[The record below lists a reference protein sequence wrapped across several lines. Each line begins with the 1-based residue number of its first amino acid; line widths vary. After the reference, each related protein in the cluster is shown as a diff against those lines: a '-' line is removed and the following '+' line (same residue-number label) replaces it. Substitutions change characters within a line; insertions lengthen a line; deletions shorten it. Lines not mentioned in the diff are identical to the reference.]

1 MARHFFLARR
11 RPLSYN
17 RGKYILEDGYM
28 YENGKI
34 YMGLAD
40 GQRVEMALNMCNRHG
55 LIAGASGTGK
65 TITMKVMAESFS
77 DAGVP
82 VFLCDVKGDVAGIC
96 APGVSSEG
104 MEKRIDKFGIRDTFT
119 YKAYPTTFW
128 DIYQQGGHAV
138 RATVSDMGPELLSRI
153 LGLTPAQEGILHIV
167 FRIADDKGLL
177 LIDLKDLRAMLT
189 YVNEHRTEY
198 MMTYGN
204 ITPQSVAAILRALLP
219 LEQQGGELFFGEPA
233 LDIRDWMRTD
243 ENGRGMIN
251 VLDCVKLVQNPTL
264 YASFLLWMLSELFES
279 LPEAG
284 DMDKPKLVFFF
295 DEAHMLF
302 RDAPAVLLQKIEQT
316 VKLIRSRGVGVYF
329 VTQSP
334 SDIPDTVLA
343 QLSNRVQ
350 HALRAYTPAE
360 LKAVRVAAQAFRA
373 NPAFQAE
380 DAIMEL
386 GVGEALTSFLDEEG
400 VPAMVQRTKIICPQS
415 LMAAPEPMARAK
427 VLMRD
432 GMEKYDDAV
441 DNLSAYEVLTE
452 EAEKAELAQQEEAD
466 RKAREKAEAEAEKQR
481 LKEEEADKKRQQKL
495 ADEERK
501 RQQKL
506 EDEARRRQ
514 QKLADEERRKA
525 ERQQEKAEAE
535 ARRKAERRAAKI
547 ESQLISAGGQIL
559 KRGLMGVLKKR

>member
-1 MARHFFLARR
+1 
-11 RPLSYN
+11 
-17 RGKYILEDGYM
+17 M
-28 YENGKI
+28 YENGRI
-34 YMGLAD
+34 YIGLAD
-40 GQRVEMALNMCNRHG
+40 GARVEMALNMCNRHG

-65 TITMKVMAESFS
+65 TVTMKVMAESFS

-96 APGVSSEG
+96 VPGVSSEG
-104 MEKRIDKFGIRDTFT
+104 MEKRIDRFGLRGTFT
-119 YKAYPTTFW
+119 YKGYPTTFW
-128 DIYQQGGHAV
+128 DIYQTGGHAV

-153 LGLTPAQEGILHIV
+153 LDLTPAQEGILHIV

-177 LIDLKDLRAMLT
+177 LLDLKDLRAMLS
-189 YVNEHRTEY
+189 YVSEHRADY

-219 LEQQGGELFFGEPA
+219 LEQQGGDLFFGEPA
-233 LDIRDWMRTD
+233 LDIRDWMRRD
-243 ENGRGMIN
+243 ADGHGMIN
-251 VLDCVKLVQNPTL
+251 VLDCVKLAQNPTL
-264 YASFLLWMLSELFES
+264 YASFLLWLLSELFES

-284 DMDKPKLVFFF
+284 DLERPRLVFFF

-302 RDAPAVLLQKIEQT
+302 RDAPSVLVQKIEQT
-316 VKLIRSRGVGVYF
+316 VKLIRSKGVSVFF

-373 NPAFQAE
+373 NPAFRAE

-386 GVGEALTSFLDEEG
+386 GVGEALTSFLDEQG
-400 VPAMVQRTKIICPQS
+400 VPTIVQRTKIVCPQS
-415 LMAAPEPMARAK
+415 LMGAPEPMARMK
-427 VLMRD
+427 TMLHD

-452 EAEKAELAQQEEAD
+452 QADAAALQKQQEED
-466 RKAREKAEAEAEKQR
+466 RLAQEKADAEQEKLRAKKEAAAEKQR
-481 LKEEEADKKRQQKL
+481 AKEEAAEEKRRQKL
-495 ADEERK
+495 EDEERRRAQK
-501 RQQKL
+501 LEDEERRRAQKL
-506 EDEARRRQ
+506 EDEARR
-514 QKLADEERRKA
+514 KA
-525 ERQQEKAEAE
+525 ERAAEAE
-535 ARRKAERRAAKI
+535 QKKLERQREREAAAAKKKAERLQSKI
-547 ESQLISAGGQIL
+547 ETQLVSAGGQIL
-559 KRGLMGVLKKR
+559 KRGLLGVLKR

>member
-1 MARHFFLARR
+1 
-11 RPLSYN
+11 
-17 RGKYILEDGYM
+17 M

-40 GQRVEMALNMCNRHG
+40 GQRVELALNMCNRHG

-96 APGVSSEG
+96 APGVSNEG
-104 MEKRIDKFGIRDTFT
+104 MEKRIDKFGVRDTFT

-128 DIYQQGGHAV
+128 DIYQEGGHAV

-167 FRIADDKGLL
+167 FRIADNRGLL

-189 YVNEHRTEY
+189 YVNEHRSEY

-204 ITPQSVAAILRALLP
+204 ITSQSVAAILRALLP
-219 LEQQGGELFFGEPA
+219 LEQQGGDLFFGEPA
-233 LDIRDWMRTD
+233 LDIRDWIRTD
-243 ENGRGMIN
+243 ADGHGMIN

-264 YASFLLWMLSELFES
+264 YAGFLLWMLSELFEN

-284 DMDKPKLVFFF
+284 DLDKPKLVFFF

-316 VKLIRSRGVGVYF
+316 VKLIRSRGVGVFF

-334 SDIPDTVLA
+334 SDIPNAVLA

-386 GVGEALTSFLDEEG
+386 GVGEALTSFLDEGG

-415 LMAAPEPMARAK
+415 LMTAPEPMARTK

-432 GMEKYDDAV
+432 GMEKYDDYV

-452 EAEKAELAQQEEAD
+452 EAEKAETAKQEEAD
-466 RKAREKAEAEAEKQR
+466 RKARETAEAEAEKKR

-495 ADEERK
+495 EDEARK

-506 EDEARRRQ
+506 DDEARRRQ
-514 QKLADEERRKA
+514 QKLEDEERRKA

-535 ARRKAERRAAKI
+535 AKRKAERRAAKI
-547 ESQLISAGGQIL
+547 ETQLISAGGQIL
-559 KRGLMGVLKKR
+559 KRGLLGVLKKR

>member
-1 MARHFFLARR
+1 
-11 RPLSYN
+11 
-17 RGKYILEDGYM
+17 M

-34 YMGLAD
+34 YMGLAGD
-40 GQRVEMALNMCNRHG
+40 KRVELALNMCNRHG

-65 TITMKVMAESFS
+65 TVTMKVMAESFS

-96 APGVSSEG
+96 APGQSSEG
-104 MEKRIDKFGIRDTFT
+104 MEKRIDKFGLRDRFV
-119 YKAYPTTFW
+119 YQGYPTTFW
-128 DIYQQGGHAV
+128 DVYQEGGHAV

-153 LGLTPAQEGILHIV
+153 LGMTAVQEGILHIV
-167 FRIADDKGLL
+167 FQIADDKGLL

-189 YVNEHRTEY
+189 YVSEHRAEY

-204 ITPQSVAAILRALLP
+204 ITSQSVAAILRALLP

-233 LDIRDWMRTD
+233 LDIHDWMRTAAD
-243 ENGRGMIN
+243 GRGMIN

-264 YASFLLWMLSELFES
+264 YASFLLWMLSELFEI

-284 DMDKPKLVFFF
+284 DLDKPRMVFFF

-302 RDAPAVLLQKIEQT
+302 RDAPAVLLQKVEQT

-360 LKAVRVAAQAFRA
+360 LKAVRAAARAFRP

-386 GVGEALTSFLDEEG
+386 GVGEALTSFLDEAG
-400 VPAMVQRTKIICPQS
+400 VPTVVERTKIICPHS
-415 LMAAPEPMARAK
+415 LMSVPEPMVRAK
-427 VLMRD
+427 VMMHD
-432 GMEKYDDAV
+432 GMEKYDEFV
-441 DNLSAYEVLTE
+441 DNVSAYEVLTAERE
-452 EAEKAELAQQEEAD
+452 EAETPN
-466 RKAREKAEAEAEKQR
+466 
-481 LKEEEADKKRQQKL
+481 
-495 ADEERK
+495 
-501 RQQKL
+501 
-506 EDEARRRQ
+506 RRRPTARPA
-514 QKLADEERRKA
+514 KRRRLRRK
-525 ERQQEKAEAE
+525 
-535 ARRKAERRAAKI
+535 
-547 ESQLISAGGQIL
+547 SC
-559 KRGLMGVLKKR
+559 V

>member
-1 MARHFFLARR
+1 
-11 RPLSYN
+11 
-17 RGKYILEDGYM
+17 M

-40 GQRVEMALNMCNRHG
+40 QQRVEMALNMCNRHG

-96 APGVSSEG
+96 VPGESNEG
-104 MEKRIDKFGIRDTFT
+104 MEKRIDKFGLRDTFT
-119 YKAYPTTFW
+119 YRGYPTTFW
-128 DIYQQGGHAV
+128 DIYQEGGHAV

-189 YVNEHRTEY
+189 YANEHRAEY
-198 MMTYGN
+198 MMNYGN

-219 LEQQGGELFFGEPA
+219 LEQQGGDLFFGEPA
-233 LDIRDWMRTD
+233 LDIMDWMRTD
-243 ENGRGMIN
+243 SDGHGMIN

-264 YASFLLWMLSELFES
+264 YASFLLWMLSELFEN

-284 DMDKPKLVFFF
+284 DLDKPKLVFFF

-302 RDAPAVLLQKIEQT
+302 RDAPAVLVQKIEQT

-334 SDIPDTVLA
+334 SDIPDSVLA

-360 LKAVRVAAQAFRA
+360 LKAVRVAAQAFRE
-373 NPAFQAE
+373 NPAFRAE

-386 GVGEALTSFLDEEG
+386 GVGEALTSFLNAEG
-400 VPAMVQRTKIICPQS
+400 VPTMVQRTKIICPQS

-427 VLMRD
+427 VMLRD
-432 GMEKYDDAV
+432 GMEKYDEFV
-441 DNLSAYEVLTE
+441 DNESAYEVLAQETAAA
-452 EAEKAELAQQEEAD
+452 EAAAQAEAD
-466 RKAREKAEAEAEKQR
+466 RKAQEKAEAAAEKQR
-481 LKEEEADKKRQQKL
+481 QKEEEAERKRQEKL
-495 ADEERK
+495 EDEKRK

-514 QKLADEERRKA
+514 QKLEDEERRKE
-525 ERQQEKAEAE
+525 ERRLEKAEAE
-535 ARRKAERRAAKI
+535 ARRKAERRQAKI

-559 KRGLMGVLKKR
+559 KRGLLGVLKRR

>member
-1 MARHFFLARR
+1 
-11 RPLSYN
+11 
-17 RGKYILEDGYM
+17 M

-40 GQRVEMALNMCNRHG
+40 DQRVEMCLNMCNRHG

-96 APGVSSEG
+96 APGQSSEG
-104 MEKRIDKFGIRDTFT
+104 MEKRIDKFGLRDIFT
-119 YKAYPTTFW
+119 YRGYPTTFW
-128 DIYQQGGHAV
+128 DIYQEGGHAV
-138 RATVSDMGPELLSRI
+138 RATVSEMGPELLSRI

-189 YVNEHRTEY
+189 YVNEHRAEY

-233 LDIRDWMRTD
+233 LEIQDWMRTD
-243 ENGRGMIN
+243 AEGRGMIN

-284 DMDKPKLVFFF
+284 DLDKPKLVFFF

-302 RDAPAVLLQKIEQT
+302 RDAPKVLLQEIEQT

-334 SDIPDTVLA
+334 SDIPDSVLA

-373 NPAFQAE
+373 NPAFRAE

-386 GVGEALTSFLDEEG
+386 GVGEALTSFLDEKG
-400 VPAMVQRTKIICPQS
+400 VPTMVQRTKIICPQS
-415 LMAAPEPMARAK
+415 LMAAPEPMVRAK
-427 VLMRD
+427 VLMHD
-432 GMEKYDDAV
+432 GMEKYDDSV
-441 DNLSAYEVLTE
+441 DNTSAYEVLSE
-452 EAEKAELAQQEEAD
+452 EAVAAEAAKQ
-466 RKAREKAEAEAEKQR
+466 AEAERKAQEKAAAEQEKQR
-481 LKEEEADKKRQQKL
+481 LKEEEADRKRQQKL
-495 ADEERK
+495 EDEARK
-501 RQQKL
+501 RRQKL

-514 QKLADEERRKA
+514 QKREDEERRKA
-525 ERQQEKAEAE
+525 ERQQEKAAAE
-535 ARRKAERRAAKI
+535 AKRKAERLQAKI
-547 ESQLISAGGQIL
+547 ETQLISAGGQIL
-559 KRGLMGVLKKR
+559 KRGLLGVLKKR

>member
-1 MARHFFLARR
+1 
-11 RPLSYN
+11 
-17 RGKYILEDGYM
+17 M

-40 GQRVEMALNMCNRHG
+40 DQRVEMCLNMCNRHG

-96 APGVSSEG
+96 APGQSSEG
-104 MEKRIDKFGIRDTFT
+104 MEKRIDKFGLRDIFT
-119 YKAYPTTFW
+119 YRGYPTTFW
-128 DIYQQGGHAV
+128 DIYQEGGHAV
-138 RATVSDMGPELLSRI
+138 RATVSEMGPELLSRI

-189 YVNEHRTEY
+189 YVNEHRAEY

-233 LDIRDWMRTD
+233 LEIQDWMRTD
-243 ENGRGMIN
+243 PEGRGMIN

-284 DMDKPKLVFFF
+284 DLDKPKLVFFF

-302 RDAPAVLLQKIEQT
+302 RDAPNVLLQKIEQT

-334 SDIPDTVLA
+334 SDIPDSVLA

-373 NPAFQAE
+373 NPAFRAE

-386 GVGEALTSFLDEEG
+386 GVGEALTSFLDEKG
-400 VPAMVQRTKIICPQS
+400 VPTMVQRTKIICPQS
-415 LMAAPEPMARAK
+415 LMAAPEPMVRAK
-427 VLMRD
+427 VLMHD
-432 GMEKYDDAV
+432 GMEKYDDSV
-441 DNLSAYEVLTE
+441 DNTSAYEVLSE
-452 EAEKAELAQQEEAD
+452 EAVAAEAAKQ
-466 RKAREKAEAEAEKQR
+466 AEAERKAQEKAAAEQEKQR
-481 LKEEEADKKRQQKL
+481 LKEEEADRKRQQKL
-495 ADEERK
+495 EDEERK
-501 RQQKL
+501 RRQKL

-514 QKLADEERRKA
+514 QKREDEERRKA
-525 ERQQEKAEAE
+525 ERRQEKAAAE
-535 ARRKAERRAAKI
+535 AKRKAERLQAKI
-547 ESQLISAGGQIL
+547 ETQLISAGGQIL
-559 KRGLMGVLKKR
+559 KRGLLGVLKKR

>member
-1 MARHFFLARR
+1 
-11 RPLSYN
+11 
-17 RGKYILEDGYM
+17 M

-40 GQRVEMALNMCNRHG
+40 GQRVEMYPSMSNRHG

-96 APGVSSEG
+96 APGESNEG
-104 MEKRIDKFGIRDTFT
+104 MEKRIDKFGIRDTFA

-128 DIYQQGGHAV
+128 DIYQEGGHAV

-219 LEQQGGELFFGEPA
+219 LEQQGGDLFFGEPA
-233 LDIRDWMRTD
+233 LDIHDWMRTD
-243 ENGRGMIN
+243 ADGRGMIN
-251 VLDCVKLVQNPTL
+251 VLDCVKLVQNPML

-386 GVGEALTSFLDEEG
+386 GVGEALTSFLDEKG
-400 VPAMVQRTKIICPQS
+400 VPTMVQRTKIICPQS
-415 LMAAPEPMARAK
+415 LMAAPEPMVRAK
-427 VLMRD
+427 AMMHD
-432 GMEKYDDAV
+432 GMEKYDDFV
-441 DNLSAYEVLTE
+441 DNVSAYEVLTE
-452 EAEKAELAQQEEAD
+452 EAEKAEAAKQEEAD
-466 RKAREKAEAEAEKQR
+466 RKAQEKAEAEAEKQR

-514 QKLADEERRKA
+514 QKLEDEERRKA

-535 ARRKAERRAAKI
+535 AKRKAERRAAKI

-559 KRGLMGVLKKR
+559 KRGLLGVLKKR

>member
-1 MARHFFLARR
+1 
-11 RPLSYN
+11 
-17 RGKYILEDGYM
+17 M

-40 GQRVEMALNMCNRHG
+40 QQRVEMALNMCNRHG

-96 APGVSSEG
+96 APGVSNEG
-104 MEKRIDKFGIRDTFT
+104 MEKRIDKFGLRDTFT
-119 YKAYPTTFW
+119 YRGYPTTFW
-128 DIYQQGGHAV
+128 DIYQEGGHAV

-189 YVNEHRTEY
+189 YANEHRAEY
-198 MMTYGN
+198 MMNYGN

-219 LEQQGGELFFGEPA
+219 LEQQGGDLFFGEPA
-233 LDIRDWMRTD
+233 LDIMDWMRTD
-243 ENGRGMIN
+243 GDGHGMIN

-264 YASFLLWMLSELFES
+264 YASFLLWMLSELFEN

-284 DMDKPKLVFFF
+284 DLDKPKLVFFF

-302 RDAPAVLLQKIEQT
+302 RDAPAVLVQKIEQT

-334 SDIPDTVLA
+334 SDIPDSVLA

-373 NPAFQAE
+373 NPAFHAE

-386 GVGEALTSFLDEEG
+386 GVGEALTSFLDAEG
-400 VPAMVQRTKIICPQS
+400 VPSMVQRAKIICPQS

-427 VLMRD
+427 VMLRD
-432 GMEKYDDAV
+432 GMEKYDEYV
-441 DNLSAYEVLTE
+441 DNESAYEVLAQETAAA
-452 EAEKAELAQQEEAD
+452 EAAAQAETDRKEQEKAAA
-466 RKAREKAEAEAEKQR
+466 AAEKQR
-481 LKEEEADKKRQQKL
+481 RKEEEAERKRQEKL
-495 ADEERK
+495 EDEKRK

-506 EDEARRRQ
+506 EDEERRRQ
-514 QKLADEERRKA
+514 QKLEDEERRKE
-525 ERQQEKAEAE
+525 ERRLEKAEME
-535 ARRKAERRAAKI
+535 ARRKAERRQAKI

-559 KRGLMGVLKKR
+559 KRGLLGVLKKR

>member
-1 MARHFFLARR
+1 
-11 RPLSYN
+11 
-17 RGKYILEDGYM
+17 M

-40 GQRVEMALNMCNRHG
+40 GQRVELALNMCNRHG

-65 TITMKVMAESFS
+65 TITMKVMAESIS

-96 APGVSSEG
+96 APGVSNEG
-104 MEKRIDKFGIRDTFT
+104 MEKRIDKFGVRDTFT

-128 DIYQQGGHAV
+128 DIYQEGGHAV

-167 FRIADDKGLL
+167 FRIADNRGLL

-189 YVNEHRTEY
+189 YVNEHRSEY

-204 ITPQSVAAILRALLP
+204 ITSQSVAAILRALLP
-219 LEQQGGELFFGEPA
+219 LEQQGGDLFYGEPA
-233 LDIRDWMRTD
+233 LDIRDWIRSD
-243 ENGRGMIN
+243 ADGHGMIN

-264 YASFLLWMLSELFES
+264 YAGFLLWMLSELFEN

-284 DMDKPKLVFFF
+284 DLDKPKLVFFF

-316 VKLIRSRGVGVYF
+316 VKLIRSRGVGVFF

-334 SDIPDTVLA
+334 SDIPNAVLA

-386 GVGEALTSFLDEEG
+386 GVGEALTSFLDEGG

-415 LMAAPEPMARAK
+415 LMTAPEPMARTK

-432 GMEKYDDAV
+432 GMEKYDDYV

-452 EAEKAELAQQEEAD
+452 EAEKAETAKQEEAD
-466 RKAREKAEAEAEKQR
+466 RKAREKAEAEAEKKR

-495 ADEERK
+495 EDEARK

-506 EDEARRRQ
+506 DDEARRRQ
-514 QKLADEERRKA
+514 QKLEDEERRKA

-535 ARRKAERRAAKI
+535 AKRKAERRAAKI
-547 ESQLISAGGQIL
+547 ETQLISAGGQIL
-559 KRGLMGVLKKR
+559 KRGLLGVLKKR

>member
-1 MARHFFLARR
+1 
-11 RPLSYN
+11 
-17 RGKYILEDGYM
+17 M

-40 GQRVEMALNMCNRHG
+40 DQRVELALTMCNRHG
-55 LIAGASGTGK
+55 LIAGASGPGK
-65 TITMKVMAESFS
+65 TFTMKVMAESFS

-96 APGVSSEG
+96 APGVSNEG
-104 MEKRIDKFGIRDTFT
+104 MEKRIDKFGVRDTFT

-128 DIYQQGGHAV
+128 DIYQEGGHAV

-189 YVNEHRTEY
+189 YVNEHRSEY

-204 ITPQSVAAILRALLP
+204 ITSQSVAAILRALLP
-219 LEQQGGELFFGEPA
+219 LEQQGGDLFFGEPA

-243 ENGRGMIN
+243 ADGHGMIN

-264 YASFLLWMLSELFES
+264 YAGFLLWMLSELFEN

-284 DMDKPKLVFFF
+284 DLDKPKLVFFF

-316 VKLIRSRGVGVYF
+316 VKLIRSRGVGVFF
-329 VTQSP
+329 VTQNP
-334 SDIPDTVLA
+334 SDIPNAVLA

-386 GVGEALTSFLDEEG
+386 GVGEALTSFLDEGG

-432 GMEKYDDAV
+432 GMEKYDDYV

-452 EAEKAELAQQEEAD
+452 EAEKAETAKQEEAD
-466 RKAREKAEAEAEKQR
+466 RKAREKAEDEAEKKR

-495 ADEERK
+495 EDEERK

-506 EDEARRRQ
+506 DDEARRRQ
-514 QKLADEERRKA
+514 QKLEDEERRKA

-535 ARRKAERRAAKI
+535 AKRKAERRAAKI
-547 ESQLISAGGQIL
+547 ETQLISAGGQIL
-559 KRGLMGVLKKR
+559 KRGLLGVLKKR

>member
-1 MARHFFLARR
+1 
-11 RPLSYN
+11 
-17 RGKYILEDGYM
+17 M

-40 GQRVEMALNMCNRHG
+40 GQRVELALNMCNRHG

-96 APGVSSEG
+96 APGVSNEG
-104 MEKRIDKFGIRDTFT
+104 MEKRIDKFGVRDTFT

-128 DIYQQGGHAV
+128 DIYQEGGHAV

-167 FRIADDKGLL
+167 FRIADNRGLL

-189 YVNEHRTEY
+189 YVNEHRSEY

-204 ITPQSVAAILRALLP
+204 ITSQSVAAILRALLP
-219 LEQQGGELFFGEPA
+219 LEQQGGDLFFGEPA
-233 LDIRDWMRTD
+233 LDIRDWIRTD
-243 ENGRGMIN
+243 ADGHGMIN

-264 YASFLLWMLSELFES
+264 YAGFLLWMLSELFEN

-284 DMDKPKLVFFF
+284 DLDKPKLVFFF

-316 VKLIRSRGVGVYF
+316 VKLIRSRGVGVFF

-334 SDIPDTVLA
+334 SDIPNAVLA

-386 GVGEALTSFLDEEG
+386 GVGEALTSFLDEGG

-415 LMAAPEPMARAK
+415 LMTAPEPMARAK

-432 GMEKYDDAV
+432 GMEKYDDYV

-452 EAEKAELAQQEEAD
+452 EAEKAETAKQEEAD
-466 RKAREKAEAEAEKQR
+466 RKAREKAEAEAEKKR

-495 ADEERK
+495 EDEARK

-506 EDEARRRQ
+506 DDEARRRQ
-514 QKLADEERRKA
+514 QKLEDEERRKA

-535 ARRKAERRAAKI
+535 AKRKAERRAAKI
-547 ESQLISAGGQIL
+547 ETQLISAGGQIL
-559 KRGLMGVLKKR
+559 KRGLLGVLKKR

>member
-1 MARHFFLARR
+1 
-11 RPLSYN
+11 
-17 RGKYILEDGYM
+17 M

-40 GQRVEMALNMCNRHG
+40 GQRVELALNMCNRHG

-96 APGVSSEG
+96 APGVSNEG
-104 MEKRIDKFGIRDTFT
+104 MEKRIDKFGVRDTFT

-128 DIYQQGGHAV
+128 DIYQEGGHAV

-167 FRIADDKGLL
+167 FRIADNRGLL

-189 YVNEHRTEY
+189 YVNEHRSEY

-204 ITPQSVAAILRALLP
+204 ITSQSVAAILRALLP
-219 LEQQGGELFFGEPA
+219 LEQQGGDLFFGEPA
-233 LDIRDWMRTD
+233 LDIRDWIRTD
-243 ENGRGMIN
+243 ADGHGMIN

-264 YASFLLWMLSELFES
+264 YAGFLLWMLSELFAN

-284 DMDKPKLVFFF
+284 DLDKPKLVFFF

-316 VKLIRSRGVGVYF
+316 VKLIRSRGVGVFF

-334 SDIPDTVLA
+334 SDIPNAVLA

-386 GVGEALTSFLDEEG
+386 GVGEALTSFLDEGG

-415 LMAAPEPMARAK
+415 LMTAPEPMARAK

-432 GMEKYDDAV
+432 GMEKYDDYV

-452 EAEKAELAQQEEAD
+452 EAEKAETAKQEEAD
-466 RKAREKAEAEAEKQR
+466 RKAREKAEAEAEKKR

-495 ADEERK
+495 EDEARK

-506 EDEARRRQ
+506 DDEARRRQ
-514 QKLADEERRKA
+514 QKLEDEERRKA

-535 ARRKAERRAAKI
+535 AKRKAERRAAKI
-547 ESQLISAGGQIL
+547 ETQLISAGGQIL
-559 KRGLMGVLKKR
+559 KRGLLGVLKKR

>member
-1 MARHFFLARR
+1 
-11 RPLSYN
+11 
-17 RGKYILEDGYM
+17 M

-40 GQRVEMALNMCNRHG
+40 DQRVEMCLNMCNRHG

-96 APGVSSEG
+96 APGQSSEG
-104 MEKRIDKFGIRDTFT
+104 MEKRIDKFGLRDIFT
-119 YKAYPTTFW
+119 YRGYPTTFW
-128 DIYQQGGHAV
+128 DIYQEGGHAV
-138 RATVSDMGPELLSRI
+138 RATVSEMGPELLSRI

-167 FRIADDKGLL
+167 FRIADDKGLM

-189 YVNEHRTEY
+189 YVNEHRAEY

-233 LDIRDWMRTD
+233 LEIQDWMRTD
-243 ENGRGMIN
+243 AEGRGMIN

-284 DMDKPKLVFFF
+284 DLDKPKLVFFF

-302 RDAPAVLLQKIEQT
+302 RDAPKVLLQEIEQT

-334 SDIPDTVLA
+334 GDIPDSVLA

-373 NPAFQAE
+373 NPAFRAE

-386 GVGEALTSFLDEEG
+386 GVGEALTSFLDEKG
-400 VPAMVQRTKIICPQS
+400 VPTMVQRTKIICPQS
-415 LMAAPEPMARAK
+415 LMAAPEPMVRAK
-427 VLMRD
+427 VLMHD
-432 GMEKYDDAV
+432 GMEKYDDSV
-441 DNLSAYEVLTE
+441 DNTSAYEVLSE
-452 EAEKAELAQQEEAD
+452 EAVAAEAAKQ
-466 RKAREKAEAEAEKQR
+466 AEAERKAQEKAAAEQEKQR
-481 LKEEEADKKRQQKL
+481 LKEEEADRKRQQKL
-495 ADEERK
+495 EDEARK
-501 RQQKL
+501 RRQKL

-514 QKLADEERRKA
+514 QKREDEERRKA
-525 ERQQEKAEAE
+525 ERQQEKAAAE
-535 ARRKAERRAAKI
+535 AKRKAERLQAKI
-547 ESQLISAGGQIL
+547 ETQLISAGGQIL
-559 KRGLMGVLKKR
+559 KRGLLGVLKKR

>member
-1 MARHFFLARR
+1 
-11 RPLSYN
+11 
-17 RGKYILEDGYM
+17 M

-40 GQRVEMALNMCNRHG
+40 GARVELALNMCNRHG

-96 APGVSSEG
+96 APGQSSEG
-104 MEKRIDKFGIRDTFT
+104 MEKRIDKFGLRDTFT
-119 YKAYPTTFW
+119 YRGYPTTFW
-128 DIYQQGGHAV
+128 DIYQEGGHAV
-138 RATVSDMGPELLSRI
+138 RATVSEMGPELLSRI

-189 YVNEHRTEY
+189 YVNEHRAEY

-233 LDIRDWMRTD
+233 LEIQDWMRTD
-243 ENGRGMIN
+243 AEGRGMIN

-284 DMDKPKLVFFF
+284 DLDKPKLVFFF

-302 RDAPAVLLQKIEQT
+302 RDAPNVLLQKIEQT

-334 SDIPDTVLA
+334 SDIPDSVLA

-386 GVGEALTSFLDEEG
+386 GVGEALTSFLDEKG
-400 VPAMVQRTKIICPQS
+400 VPTMVQRTKIICPQS
-415 LMAAPEPMARAK
+415 LMAAPEPMVRAK
-427 VLMRD
+427 VLMHD
-432 GMEKYDDAV
+432 GMEKYDDSV
-441 DNLSAYEVLTE
+441 DNTSAYEVLSE
-452 EAEKAELAQQEEAD
+452 EAVAAEAAKQ
-466 RKAREKAEAEAEKQR
+466 AEAERKAQEKAAAEQEKQR
-481 LKEEEADKKRQQKL
+481 LKEEEADRKRQQKL
-495 ADEERK
+495 EDEERK
-501 RQQKL
+501 RRQKL

-514 QKLADEERRKA
+514 QKLEDEERRKA
-525 ERQQEKAEAE
+525 ERQQEKAAAE
-535 ARRKAERRAAKI
+535 AKRKAERLQAKI
-547 ESQLISAGGQIL
+547 ETQLISAGGQIL

>member
-1 MARHFFLARR
+1 
-11 RPLSYN
+11 
-17 RGKYILEDGYM
+17 M

-34 YMGLAD
+34 YMGLAGD
-40 GQRVEMALNMCNRHG
+40 KRVELALNMCNRHG

-65 TITMKVMAESFS
+65 TVTMKVMAESFS

-96 APGVSSEG
+96 APGQSSEG
-104 MEKRIDKFGIRDTFT
+104 MEKRIDKFGLRDRFV
-119 YKAYPTTFW
+119 YQGYPTTFW
-128 DIYQQGGHAV
+128 DVYQEGGHAV

-153 LGLTPAQEGILHIV
+153 LGLTAVQEGILHIV
-167 FRIADDKGLL
+167 FQIADDKGLL

-204 ITPQSVAAILRALLP
+204 ITSQSVAAILLP

-233 LDIRDWMRTD
+233 LDIHDWMRTAAD
-243 ENGRGMIN
+243 GRGMIN

-264 YASFLLWMLSELFES
+264 YASFLLWMLSELFEI

-284 DMDKPKLVFFF
+284 DLDKPRMVFFF

-302 RDAPAVLLQKIEQT
+302 RGAPAVLLQKVEQT

-360 LKAVRVAAQAFRA
+360 LKAVRAAARAFRP

-386 GVGEALTSFLDEEG
+386 GVGEALTSFLDEAG
-400 VPAMVQRTKIICPQS
+400 VPAMVERTKIICPQS
-415 LMAAPEPMARAK
+415 LMSVPEPMVRAK
-427 VLMRD
+427 VMMHD
-432 GMEKYDDAV
+432 GMEKYDEFV
-441 DNLSAYEVLTE
+441 DNVSAYEVLTAERE
-452 EAEKAELAQQEEAD
+452 EVEAAKQEEAD
-466 RKAREKAEAEAEKQR
+466 RKAREKEEAQAEKLR
-481 LKEEEADKKRQQKL
+481 LKEEEA
-495 ADEERK
+495 ERK
-501 RQQKL
+501 RKQKL
-506 EDEARRRQ
+506 ED
-514 QKLADEERRKA
+514 
-525 ERQQEKAEAE
+525 E

-547 ESQLISAGGQIL
+547 ESQLISAGGQVL
-559 KRGLMGVLKKR
+559 KRGLLGVLKKW